1 MLLKALYS
9 KTQKIARA
17 FSALERISEQGG
29 RKRRL
34 IFVPEFSGSA
44 KEKPPLPEKAKAAIW
59 SG

>member
-1 MLLKALYS
+1 MECPYLLLLPE
-9 KTQKIARA
+9 TQA

-29 RKRRL
+29 RKHRL